1 MRLGEAWGFTLYSRG
16 VDGPRLRLVGV
27 GASREGRGALGVR
40 EVTERERRAVLQR
53 LEGFLAQRPARL
65 MGTELRL
72 LDFSP
77 AGVPVHAALAGEG
90 VRVTRLAESEVAG
103 ELIREADPGAVV
115 LVCGLD
121 ELSTRLS
128 PGAFDAAHTAVTLGH
143 RRELPM
149 LAALTALA
157 RQAGSG
163 FVWTDRV
170 AQSERLGAR
179 RVREIAGRVDLGRCG
194 VKRGLG
200 SGLFTL
206 SGWW

>member
-16 VDGPRLRLVGV
+16 VDGPRLRLVGE
-27 GASREGRGALGVR
+27 GLDRGGRGGFGVR
-40 EVTERERRAVLQR
+40 EVSERERRSAIAR
-53 LEGFLAQRPARL
+53 LEGFLARRPDRL
-65 MGTELRL
+65 RGGEVRL

-77 AGVPVHAALAGEG
+77 AGVEVHRALAGRG

-103 ELIREADPGAVV
+103 EFIRETDPGAEV
-115 LVCGLD
+115 LVCGLE
-121 ELSTRLS
+121 ELSARIT
-128 PGAFDAAHTAVTLGH
+128 PGAFDAAHSALSLGH

-170 AQSERLGAR
+170 AQAERLGTK

-194 VKRGLG
+194 VKRSLG

>member
-16 VDGPRLRLVGV
+16 VDGPRLRLVG
-27 GASREGRGALGVR
+27 GGLDRGGRGGVGVR
-40 EVTERERRAVLQR
+40 EVSERERRVALAK
-53 LEGFLAQRPARL
+53 LEGFLARRPDRL
-65 MGTELRL
+65 GGGEVRL

-77 AGVPVHAALAGEG
+77 ASVPVHAGLSREG
-90 VRVTRLAESEVAG
+90 VGVTRVAESEVAG
-103 ELIREADPGAVV
+103 ELIRDADPGAEVV
-115 LVCGLD
+115 VCGLD
-121 ELSTRLS
+121 ELSGRFE
-128 PGAFDAAHTAVTLGH
+128 PGGFDAAHSAFMLGH

-157 RQAGSG
+157 RHAGSG
-163 FVWTDRV
+163 FIWTDRV
-170 AQSERLGAR
+170 SQTERLGAS

-194 VKRGLG
+194 VKRGIG